1 MARGRRGRL
10 GVGVVLAAV
19 AVAVVLGLHA
29 VTGTA
34 AAAFLAGVIVGAG
47 GVLAVARPRLSLR
60 VSTRGTRARTLGR
73 GPR

>member
-1 MARGRRGRL
+1 VTARRRRGAA
-10 GVGVVLAAV
+10 GVVLAAV

-34 AAAFLAGVIVGAG
+34 GAAFGAGVITGAG

-60 VSTRGTRARTLGR
+60 VSTRGTRARVLGR
-73 GPR
+73 RPR